1 MQLKYGL
8 DEHPPLW
15 ELILFGLQW
24 FAVTIPIIVI
34 IGKVTAG
41 LQFTA
46 PADEIVYLQ
55 KLTFVMAAAL
65 LVQVLAGHRLPLIIG
80 PSSVLLIGIIASH
93 AFGAEA
99 IYTSI
104 LLGGI
109 LLSLLSVTGLFAH
122 LQKLFTTRIVAVVLL
137 LIAFTLAPTILHLIM
152 SPQSGSGSLANI
164 SFALVLVFAMFF
176 SYRHLRGIWKSTLII
191 WAMIAGSLLY
201 LILFPDPP
209 AMEHFQGGRLLGG
222 FFCRVTSGLTLNA
235 GVLISFLF
243 CFIALSVN
251 DLGSI
256 QSMNEILKPSGQP
269 QRITRGIFITGL
281 ANILA
286 GFFGV
291 IGPVNFSLSPGVL
304 ASTGCASRFTLIPAA
319 LLLCLISFSPAAIAL
334 LGNVP
339 SVVIGCVL
347 LFIMCSQFGAGLS
360 ILFESAEGFQ
370 IETGMIIGLP
380 ILLGTIIAFLPA
392 DILNAFPAVLR
403 PILGNG
409 FVVGISAALILEHL
423 VFRDP

>member
-8 DEHPPLW
+8 DDHPPLP
-15 ELILFGLQW
+15 ETLLFGLQW

-41 LQFTA
+41 LQFA
-46 PADEIVYLQ
+46 ASEDEIVYLQ

-65 LVQVLAGHRLPLIIG
+65 LVQILAGHRLPLITG
-80 PSSVLLIGIIASH
+80 PSSVLLIGIISSH
-93 AFGAEA
+93 GSGADA

-109 LLSLLSVTGLFAH
+109 LLSILSITGLFAH
-122 LQKLFTTRIVAVVLL
+122 LQRLFTARIVAVVLL
-137 LIAFTLAPTILHLIM
+137 LIAFTLSPTILHLVT
-152 SPQSGSGSLANI
+152 SPASGSGPLANL
-164 SFALVLVFAMFF
+164 SFALGLTAAMFF
-176 SYRHLRGIWKSTLII
+176 FYRHLRGIWKSTIII

-201 LILFPDPP
+201 LFLFPVP
-209 AMEHFQGGRLLGG
+209 AGGPFQSGPLIDG
-222 FFCRVTSGLTLNA
+222 FFRRMTPDFTLHA

-243 CFIALSVN
+243 CFTALTVN

-256 QSMNEILKPSGQP
+256 QAMNEILKPPGQP
-269 QRITRGIFITGL
+269 QRITRGIFVTGL
-281 ANILA
+281 ANVLA

-304 ASTGCASRFTLIPAA
+304 ASTGCASRFALLPAAA
-319 LLLCLISFSPAAIAL
+319 LLGVISFSPLAIAL

-347 LFIMCSQFGAGLS
+347 LFIMCSQFGAGLA
-360 ILFESAEGFQ
+360 ILFESAKGYQ
-370 IETGMIIGLP
+370 NETGLIIGLP
-380 ILLGTIIAFLPA
+380 ILLGTLIAFLPSS
-392 DILNAFPAVLR
+392 ILAAFPAVLR

-409 FVVGISAALILEHL
+409 FVVGVSAALVLEHL
-423 VFRDP
+423 VFRDV

>member
-8 DEHPPLW
+8 DEHPPPG
-15 ELILFGLQW
+15 ELLLFGLQW

-46 PADEIVYLQ
+46 PADEIAYLQ
-55 KLTFVMAAAL
+55 RLTFVMAAAL
-65 LVQVLAGHRLPLIIG
+65 LVQVIAGHRLPLIIG
-80 PSSVLLIGIIASH
+80 PSSVLLIGIIASLSLGID
-93 AFGAEA
+93 AVYTA
-99 IYTSI
+99 IM
-104 LLGGI
+104 LGGI
-109 LLSLLSVTGLFAH
+109 LLSLLSVTGLFAY
-122 LQKLFTTRIVAVVLL
+122 LQRLFTSRIVAVVLL
-137 LIAFTLAPTILHLIM
+137 LIAFTLAPTILQLAA
-152 SPQSGSGSLANI
+152 SPSSGRGPLANI
-164 SFALVLVFAMFF
+164 AFSLLLVLALFF
-176 SYRHLRGIWKSTLII
+176 FHRHLRGIWKSTLII

-201 LILFPDPP
+201 LALFPGPP
-209 AMEHFQGGRLLGG
+209 VLKPFEDGRLFGG
-222 FFCRVTSGLTLNA
+222 FFRPATPDFTLHA

-256 QSMNEILKPSGQP
+256 QSMNEILKPAGQP
-269 QRITRGIFITGL
+269 QRITRGMFVTGL

-286 GFFGV
+286 GSFGV

-319 LLLCLISFSPAAIAL
+319 ILLGFLSFSPAMIAL

-347 LFIMCSQFGAGLS
+347 LFIMCSQFGAGLAM
-360 ILFESAEGFQ
+360 LFESAGDVQ
-370 IETGMIIGLP
+370 VETGMIVGLP

-392 DILNAFPAVLR
+392 DILHAFPAVLR

-409 FVVGISAALILEHL
+409 FVVGVSAALVLEHL
-423 VFRDP
+423 IFRKA

>member
-1 MQLKYGL
+1 LEFL
-8 DEHPPLW
+8 
-15 ELILFGLQW
+15 LFGLQW

-46 PADEIVYLQ
+46 PADEIAYMQ
-55 KLTFVMAAAL
+55 RLTFVMGAAL

-80 PSSVLLIGIIASH
+80 PSSVLLIGIIASLS
-93 AFGAEA
+93 FGADA
-99 IYTSI
+99 VYTSI
-104 LLGGI
+104 LLGGV

-122 LQKLFTTRIVAVVLL
+122 LQRLFTSRIVAVVLL
-137 LIAFTLAPTILHLIM
+137 LIAFTLAPTILNLIA
-152 SPQSGSGSLANI
+152 SPSSGQGPPANI
-164 SFALVLVFAMFF
+164 AFSLALVLALFF
-176 SYRHLRGIWKSTLII
+176 FHSHLRGIWKSTLII
-191 WAMIAGSLLY
+191 WAMIAGSILY
-201 LILFPDPP
+201 LAIFPGP
-209 AMEHFQGGRLLGG
+209 AELKQFQEGHLIGG
-222 FFCRVTSGLTLNA
+222 FFHQARPDFTLHA

-243 CFIALSVN
+243 CFIALAVN

-269 QRITRGIFITGL
+269 RRITRGMFVTGL

-286 GFFGV
+286 GLFGV

-319 LLLCLISFSPAAIAL
+319 ILLGLFSFSPSLIAL

-347 LFIMCSQFGAGLS
+347 LFIMCSQFGAGLA
-360 ILFESAEGFQ
+360 ILSESPEEVHV
-370 IETGMIIGLP
+370 ETGMIVGLP
-380 ILLGTIIAFLPA
+380 ILLGTIIAFLPS
-392 DILNAFPAVLR
+392 DILHAFPAVIR

-409 FVVGISAALILEHL
+409 FVVGVSSALVLEHL
-423 VFRDP
+423 ILRKQ

>member
-8 DEHPPLW
+8 DEHPPLP
-15 ELILFGLQW
+15 EFFLFGLQW

-41 LQFTA
+41 MQFAA
-46 PADEIVYLQ
+46 PEEEIVYLQ
-55 KLTFVMAAAL
+55 KLSFVMAAAL
-65 LVQVLAGHRLPLIIG
+65 LVQVLTGHRLPLIIG
-80 PSSVLLIGIIASH
+80 PSSVLLVGIIASLT
-93 AFGAEA
+93 FGADA
-99 IYTSI
+99 VYTAI

-122 LQKLFTTRIVAVVLL
+122 LQTLFTSRIVAVVLL
-137 LIAFTLAPTILHLIM
+137 LIAFTLSPTILHLVV
-152 SPQSGSGSLANI
+152 SPQSGSGPLANI
-164 SFALVLVFAMFF
+164 SFALALVIAMFF
-176 SYRHLRGIWKSTLII
+176 FHRHLRGIWKSTLII
-191 WAMIAGSLLY
+191 WTMIAGSMLY
-201 LILFPDPP
+201 LLLFPGSPG
-209 AMEHFQGGRLLGG
+209 AALFHVGRPLGG
-222 FFCRVTSGLTLNA
+222 FFRQATPDFTLHA

-243 CFIALSVN
+243 CFIALAVN

-256 QSMNEILKPSGQP
+256 QSMNEILKPPGQP
-269 QRITRGIFITGL
+269 QRITRGIFVTGL

-286 GFFGV
+286 GLFGV

-304 ASTGCASRFTLIPAA
+304 ASTGCASRFTLLPAAA
-319 LLLCLISFSPAAIAL
+319 LLCLVSFSPLAIAL

-360 ILFESAEGFQ
+360 ILFEPAEGLPA
-370 IETGMIIGLP
+370 ETGLIVGLP

-392 DILNAFPAVLR
+392 EILNSLPAVLR
-403 PILGNG
+403 PVLGNG
-409 FVVGISAALILEHL
+409 FVVGVSAALVLEHL
-423 VFRDP
+423 IFRDR